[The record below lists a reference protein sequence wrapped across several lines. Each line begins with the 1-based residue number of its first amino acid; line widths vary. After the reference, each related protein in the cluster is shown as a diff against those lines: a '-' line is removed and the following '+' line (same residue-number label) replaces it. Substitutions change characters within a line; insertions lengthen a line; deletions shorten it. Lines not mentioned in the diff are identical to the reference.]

1 LAHAESIKAIA
12 ALKQKLSSA
21 QTAYRDNLA
30 AAETA
35 QANLATSE
43 SSWKQQKETLTK
55 ELADVNARLI
65 ISPHS
70 VWSLLTVTTYKGV
83 RILLLRTP
91 SLSSISRM

>member
-12 ALKQKLSSA
+12 ALKQKLSA
-21 QTAYRDNLA
+21 VQTAYRDNLA

-65 ISPHS
+65 ISPHFCM
-70 VWSLLTVTTYKGV
+70 VFAHDVPIKV
-83 RILLLRTP
+83 
-91 SLSSISRM
+91 